1 MRLPSLLSSAPD
13 SRTSACHR
21 SPDRRRPLLL
31 ALLLLLAGSGRN
43 PARGQGWTGLAHSN
57 YGGTN
62 NLYINPA
69 NLADSRHK
77 LYLNVVSGGV
87 NFNNDYLQLD
97 LPGPA
102 REFIDG
108 TREFKR
114 EYFTEQPG
122 GGAKSGSLVGE
133 LRLPSLMLS
142 LGPRQGVAFTNRVR
156 AFGQVSDVSAPLA
169 RLAYNGFGDADALGI
184 ARQLG
189 TDNSFTLSTGA
200 YHEFALAYARALSAA
215 NTTHFWKAGVGVK
228 YLVGLGGGYLRNN
241 GTEYEVVND
250 NTLELRNRDLAYGFT
265 DYELYD
271 AADFSIGQL
280 YGSRRLGRGF
290 GLDMGLSY
298 EWRPEAGKYEY
309 RMDGQDRTDHAR
321 NKYRLKLGLALTD
334 LGAINY
340 NNEQYV
346 RSAGVKGSN
355 TVRITKEDFDGIENF
370 DAVGPT
376 LRRLVGLSEE
386 VQEFRSYLPATL
398 RLTADYRLLNHLYAG
413 LLWNQSLLPA
423 SAVGQRSLSSVAL
436 TPRIEFSHAEV
447 AVPVILGNNYRTLQL
462 GTMLRLGPLIVGSD
476 NLGGLFGL
484 TTTTGADLYLGL
496 GLALHKRKL
505 KDKDGDQVSNKLDKC
520 PKVKGTWEFQGC
532 PDKDGDHVQDAADEC
547 PDVAGLAQFKGC
559 PDQDSDGIPDKLDKC
574 PTEAGLPA
582 LQGCPDRD
590 QDGITDSDDKCPDAA
605 GLPALQGCPDRDG
618 DGVTDAADQCPDAA
632 GPADHAG
639 CPDTDRDGLHDQDD
653 QCPTTAGPADNN
665 GCPYADQDGDQV
677 PDKDDACPAAAGPV
691 ANKGCPEAAV
701 TAPESDG
708 DTDSDGVPDKTDA
721 CPQTPGPATSK
732 GCPVLLKEEV
742 KVLTTAFAN
751 LEFETGK
758 AVIKVRSLASLN
770 ELAELLKSKPT
781 FRLRLSG
788 HTDNLGRPAD
798 NLLLSRQRTLA
809 VKAYLVRQGT
819 PAAHIRPE
827 WFGPKKPKATNKTAA
842 GRARNRRVEMKVV
855 FD

>member
-1 MRLPSLLSSAPD
+1 MHLLLPTGPTPDWRPTGRHLLSG
-13 SRTSACHR
+13 R
-21 SPDRRRPLLL
+21 RRRPLLHTL
-31 ALLLLLAGSGRN
+31 LHTLLLLALLAGPGPI
-43 PARGQGWTGLAHSN
+43 PARSQGWTGLAHSN

-69 NLADSRHK
+69 SLADSRHK
-77 LYLNVVSGGV
+77 LYLNVLSGGV

-97 LPGPA
+97 LPAPA

-108 TREFKR
+108 TREFKK
-114 EYFTEQPG
+114 EYFTEQG
-122 GGAKSGSLVGE
+122 GDGPKSGSLVGE

-156 AFGQVSDVSAPLA
+156 AFGQVSNVSGKLA
-169 RLAYNGFGDADALGI
+169 RLAYNGLDDADARGI
-184 ARQLG
+184 ADQLSQ
-189 TDNSFTLSTGA
+189 DNAFTLTTGA
-200 YHEFALAYARALSAA
+200 YHEFALAYARTLTPT
-215 NTTHFWKAGVGVK
+215 NTTHFWKTGASVK
-228 YLVGLGGGYLRNN
+228 YLVGLGGGFLRNR
-241 GTEYEVVND
+241 GTEYTVLDD

-265 DYELYD
+265 DYNLYEAD
-271 AADFSIGQL
+271 DFSIGQL

-370 DAVGPT
+370 DEVAPT

-386 VQEFRSYLPATL
+386 VQQFRSYLPATL
-398 RLTADYRLLNHLYAG
+398 RLTADYRLLNHIYAG

-496 GLALHKRKL
+496 GLALHKRKT
-505 KDKDGDQVSNKLDKC
+505 KDRDGDQVSNKLDKC
-520 PKVKGTWEFQGC
+520 PKVKGTW
-532 PDKDGDHVQDAADEC
+532 ASR
-547 PDVAGLAQFKGC
+547 GC
-559 PDQDSDGIPDKLDKC
+559 PDQDGDGVPDAADACPAVAGQAQLKGCPAADSIASPAAAPAADSLAAPAASPAADPAASPAVAPVASPVADPDGDSDGVADALDQC
-574 PTEAGLPA
+574 PKEAGPPA

-590 QDGITDSDDKCPDAA
+590 QDGVKDADDKCPDAA
-605 GLPALQGCPDRDG
+605 GPTDR
-618 DGVTDAADQCPDAA
+618 
-632 GPADHAG
+632 AG
-639 CPDTDRDGLHDQDD
+639 CP
-653 QCPTTAGPADNN
+653 
-665 GCPYADQDGDQV
+665 
-677 PDKDDACPAAAGPV
+677 
-691 ANKGCPEAAV
+691 
-701 TAPESDG
+701 
-708 DTDSDGVPDKTDA
+708 
-721 CPQTPGPATSK
+721 
-732 GCPVLLKEEV
+732 
-742 KVLTTAFAN
+742 
-751 LEFETGK
+751 TG
-758 AVIKVRSLASLN
+758 N
-770 ELAELLKSKPT
+770 
-781 FRLRLSG
+781 
-788 HTDNLGRPAD
+788 
-798 NLLLSRQRTLA
+798 
-809 VKAYLVRQGT
+809 
-819 PAAHIRPE
+819 
-827 WFGPKKPKATNKTAA
+827 
-842 GRARNRRVEMKVV
+842 
-855 FD
+855 